1 MHINTREACIRYLGV
16 FLGTPERVAAK
27 WHLKTTAKIKTKFS
41 KWRATGM
48 PRSTGGRN
56 LVIKNSV
63 MALAWFLVQHQVP
76 PDLDHMMDEWYKLSW
91 DFFESGAHVK
101 VSLTSSPPTRQT
113 GRARVERRVLV
124 QDYDEGG
131 QRCLDIE
138 AFTRALHTCKTGL
151 SPPPP

>member
-1 MHINTREACIRYLGV
+1 MGGRSAHKHTGGMYLGM
-16 FLGTPERVAAK
+16 LILACL
-27 WHLKTTAKIKTKFS
+27 WH
-41 KWRATGM
+41 ATLRTWFYGA
-48 PRSTGGRN
+48 GGRN

-113 GRARVERRVLV
+113 GRGHNPIVIHILRARFPEFSVDVKLFPA
-124 QDYDEGG
+124 
-131 QRCLDIE
+131 DI
-138 AFTRALHTCKTGL
+138 
-151 SPPPP
+151 